1 MQDAVGIVLHIL
13 GVHPDVLEPV
23 AAVHPIVF
31 LEETLLAAV
40 DAAVDAVEA
49 DICYIFM
56 RKGKE

>member
-1 MQDAVGIVLHIL
+1 MLHIL
-13 GVHPDVLEPV
+13 DVHPDVREPV

-31 LEETLLAAV
+31 LEEMLLTVADV
-40 DAAVDAVEA
+40 AVDAVEA